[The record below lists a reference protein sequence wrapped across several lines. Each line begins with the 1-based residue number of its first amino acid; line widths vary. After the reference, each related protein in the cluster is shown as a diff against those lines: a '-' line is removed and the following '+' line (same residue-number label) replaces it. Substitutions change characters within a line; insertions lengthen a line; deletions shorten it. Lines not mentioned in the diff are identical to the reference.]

1 MMLICSTVVGVG
13 LCVGVGSS
21 GLFVGVGDV
30 EVDGEGDR
38 EGDMVKIGVGASH
51 ELGWVPAMK
60 YSL

>member
-1 MMLICSTVVGVG
+1 MLICSIVVGVG

-21 GLFVGVGDV
+21 GWFVGVGDV
-30 EVDGEGDR
+30 LIDGEG
-38 EGDMVKIGVGASH
+38 EGDNVKIGVGASQ